1 MLRKREDILF
11 GAYQR
16 IQSKPGN
23 MTPGTDGQSLVG
35 ISKKTKQKK
44 TKKIGKIAA
53 ELTNETFQFKPS
65 ERIWIPKANGK
76 MRPLGIPSPVEKI
89 VQKAMCLLL
98 ELIYEPEFSEL
109 SHGSLA
115 QDLIEDAIRL

>member
-1 MLRKREDILF
+1 
-11 GAYQR
+11 
-16 IQSKPGN
+16 